1 MSDPGLLITQAMS
14 YVQRP
19 VILKFVFHER
29 IYALYVI

>member
-1 MSDPGLLITQAMS
+1 MSGPGLLITQAMS

-29 IYALYVI
+29 TSCAI